1 MKPAAK
7 NTNLPAEILQRIQAA
22 VATETGVTVGIDAAT
37 RLHIACSP
45 VALPSAA
52 PGDSASSCRQEVSVL
67 LTDLRGFTA
76 ISEAHPAHV
85 VLEMLNRF
93 LTRMCQIAVDNGGT
107 IDKFMG
113 DAVMVLFGAPQ
124 RGPDDARRA
133 VTCAVQMQLDMEDI
147 NLDHATRDLPP
158 LFMGAGINTGLVMA
172 GMLGSSLHSEYT
184 VIGNEV
190 NLASRIEAFSLRGQV
205 LISETTFDRC
215 AGFVTTGEPMDV
227 HVKGK
232 TQPVRMREVIAIPSL
247 GLEIPRQDVRKSPRV
262 EARIAFTYQPLVGK
276 IVMPPQHQGIVLDLS
291 YEGILAEVE
300 PGLALFEDVKLGL
313 DLSLIG
319 SRSHDI
325 YAKVRSLRTDQ
336 ERHFA
341 GIEFTSVS
349 PQGAQDIRHLVQLLI
364 QGSPMK

>member
-1 MKPAAK
+1 MR
-7 NTNLPAEILQRIQAA
+7 RIQDA
-22 VATETGVTVGIDAAT
+22 VATETGRRISPDAAA
-37 RLHIACSP
+37 RLHAAF
-45 VALPSAA
+45 VALAPAPATAA
-52 PGDSASSCRQEVSVL
+52 TWRNAVSTRQEVTVL

-76 ISEAHPAHV
+76 ISEALPAHIV
-85 VLEMLNRF
+85 MEMLNLF
-93 LTRMCQIAVDNGGT
+93 LTRMCEIAVANGGT

-113 DAVMVLFGAPQ
+113 DAVMVLFGAPHCSA
-124 RGPDDARRA
+124 DDARRA
-133 VTCAVQMQLDMEDI
+133 VTCAVQMQSAMEDI
-147 NLDHATRDLPP
+147 NRLHAASDLPP
-158 LFMGAGINTGLVMA
+158 LFMGAGINTGHVMA
-172 GMLGSSLHSEYT
+172 GVLGSTLHSEYT

-205 LISETTFDRC
+205 LISETTFARC
-215 AGFVTTGEPMDV
+215 DGFVATGEPMDV

-232 TQPVRMREVIAIPSL
+232 AQPVRLREVIGIPSL

-276 IVMPPQHQGIVLDLS
+276 IIMPPQHQGIVLDLS
-291 YEGILAEVE
+291 YEGILAEIE
-300 PGLALFEDVKLGL
+300 PGLALLEDIRLVL

-325 YAKVRSLRTDQ
+325 YAKVRSIRTDQ
-336 ERHFA
+336 DRHFA

>member
-1 MKPAAK
+1 MY
-7 NTNLPAEILQRIQAA
+7 RIQDA
-22 VATETGVTVGIDAAT
+22 VAAETGVRIGPDAAA
-37 RLHIACSP
+37 RLHAAFVTLAASP
-45 VALPSAA
+45 HAAAASA
-52 PGDSASSCRQEVSVL
+52 DTVSSRQEVTVL

-76 ISEAHPAHV
+76 ISEAYPAQV
-85 VLEMLNRF
+85 VLEMLNHF
-93 LTRMCQIAVDNGGT
+93 LTRMCEIAVANDGT

-124 RGPDDARRA
+124 CATDDARRA
-133 VTCAVQMQLDMEDI
+133 VTCAVQMQLAMEDI
-147 NLDHATRDLPP
+147 NRHHATIDLPP
-158 LFMGAGINTGLVMA
+158 LFMGAGINTGQVMA
-172 GMLGSSLHSEYT
+172 GMLGSTLHSEYT

-205 LISETTFDRC
+205 LISETTFERC
-215 AGFVTTGEPMDV
+215 DGFVTTGEPMDV

-232 TQPVRMREVIAIPSL
+232 SQPVRLREVIAIPSL
-247 GLEIPRQDVRKSPRV
+247 DLEIPRQDVRKSPRV
-262 EARIAFTYQPLVGK
+262 AARIAFTYQSIMDK
-276 IVMPPQHQGIVLDLS
+276 IIMPSRQQGIVLDLS

-300 PGLALFEDVKLGL
+300 PGLSIFEDIRLGL
-313 DLSLIG
+313 DLSLVSG
-319 SRSHDI
+319 RSHDI
-325 YAKVRSLRTDQ
+325 YGKVRSLRTDQ